1 MKRKAAITGII
12 LLALSLVAVTF
23 VTRIAKPRI
32 VLHAVTPDGTE
43 ICVFQRFTGTTEP
56 FETSFYSKKP
66 GANWGWFYYDHQDL
80 PWLSGRI
87 QLDTTNKTATIFRGS
102 KAVARYD
109 WSKDTFTHFQR
120 GTTTE
125 PQPSTWTPQTMAAVR
140 K

>member
-1 MKRKAAITGII
+1 MKRKAAITGIV
-12 LLALSLVAVTF
+12 LLALLLVAVIF
-23 VTRIAKPRI
+23 VARIARPRI
-32 VLHAVTPDGTE
+32 VLHAVTHGGTE
-43 ICVFQRFTGTTEP
+43 ICIFQRFTGTTEP

-66 GANWGWFYYDHQDL
+66 GTNWGWFYYDHQDL

-109 WSKDTFTHFQR
+109 WSNDTFTHFQR

-125 PQPSTWTPQTMAAVR
+125 PQSSTWTPQTMAAVR